1 MQALDGQS
9 ELSMQVVEIEP
20 GASCVLI
27 PGFDD
32 PLVFASFDSRTI
44 DLAGPRNT
52 RYANANAGKYSIG
65 GQGTSVLLFSLK
77 FDSRTFDLAGLIK
90 SKSFVEAN
98 ARRYVYSC
106 SPKN

>member
-1 MQALDGQS
+1 M
-9 ELSMQVVEIEP
+9 
-20 GASCVLI
+20 LI

-32 PLVFASFDSRTI
+32 PFVFASFDSRTI

-77 FDSRTFDLAGLIK
+77 FDSRTIDLAGLR
-90 SKSFVEAN
+90 SKSFGEVN
-98 ARRYVYSC
+98 ARRYVIARQGTLVFLFLFIEF
-106 SPKN
+106 